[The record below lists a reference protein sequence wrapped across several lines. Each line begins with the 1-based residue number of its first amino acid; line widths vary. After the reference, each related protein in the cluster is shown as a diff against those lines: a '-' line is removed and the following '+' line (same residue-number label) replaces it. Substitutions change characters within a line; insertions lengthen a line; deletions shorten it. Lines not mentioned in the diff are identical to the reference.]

1 MEKKAMMGHKVRR
14 LRRDNGLAQAQLAEM
29 LGISPSYLNL
39 IEHNHR
45 PLTVALLLKLGQAFD
60 VDLQS
65 FAEDEETR
73 TLAGL
78 KEVFADPVFGDA
90 ELGRQDLRDL
100 AMSPAVAQ
108 AVIALY
114 RAYRGTREDIETLA
128 EKLADSDRNSFVSSA
143 RFPVEE
149 VGDFFNAE
157 ANHFP
162 EIEEAAE
169 ALTGSLDLARS
180 DLQGALTR
188 HLERKTGIGV
198 KTMPANV
205 MGSALRR
212 FDRHSRRVL
221 LSEMLPPSGRTFQ
234 IAAMI
239 ARLEHSELIDR
250 LAARAKLSNREG
262 RLLVEI
268 GLANYFAG
276 AVVMPYE
283 RFLKAAQAVRYDLE
297 ILERRFDASP
307 EQVCHR
313 LTTLQRPG
321 AKGVPFFLI
330 RIDKA
335 GNVSKRF
342 SPGSL
347 HLARFG
353 GACPRWNVHDAF
365 RTPGVLHTQFSQM
378 PDGTTWFSIART
390 VTKPG
395 FGFRSPPPEF
405 AIGLGCEASHA
416 SQLVY
421 ADALDLKNADAAI
434 PIGVSCRLCPRLDCS
449 QRAFPPLNHR
459 LVIDGNLRGLSTYT
473 LVPGAEA

>member
-1 MEKKAMMGHKVRR
+1 M
-14 LRRDNGLAQAQLAEM
+14 QAA
-29 LGISPSYLNL
+29 
-39 IEHNHR
+39 
-45 PLTVALLLKLGQAFD
+45 
-60 VDLQS
+60 
-65 FAEDEETR
+65 
-73 TLAGL
+73 
-78 KEVFADPVFGDA
+78 
-90 ELGRQDLRDL
+90 
-100 AMSPAVAQ
+100 
-108 AVIALY
+108 
-114 RAYRGTREDIETLA
+114 
-128 EKLADSDRNSFVSSA
+128 LAD
-143 RFPVEE
+143 
-149 VGDFFNAE
+149 
-157 ANHFP
+157 
-162 EIEEAAE
+162 
-169 ALTGSLDLARS
+169 
-180 DLQGALTR
+180 
-188 HLERKTGIGV
+188 HLEREADVRV
-198 KTMPANV
+198 KTMPADV

-221 LSEMLPPSGRTFQ
+221 LSEMLPSSGRTFQ
-234 IAAMI
+234 LAVMVAQL
-239 ARLEHSELIDR
+239 RHSELIDR
-250 LAARAKLSNREG
+250 IVTRAKLANHEG
-262 RLLVEI
+262 QLLVRI
-268 GLANYFAG
+268 GLVNYFAG
-276 AVVMPYE
+276 ATVMPYE
-283 RFLKAAQAVRYDLE
+283 RFLKAARATRYDLE

-330 RIDKA
+330 RVDKA

-365 RTPGVLHTQFSQM
+365 RTPGVIHTQLARM

-395 FGFRSPPPEF
+395 FGFRSPPQQF
-405 AIGLGCEASHA
+405 AIGLGCEAAHA
-416 SQLVY
+416 GQLVY
-421 ADALDLKNADAAI
+421 ADGVDLQNTEAAT